1 MYMRQMGLGSRVSLA
16 SVYGEIGEGQ
26 MNCCA
31 RRHRKKHPRQK
42 WDLLLPQ
49 LPILKT
55 GFQPSPYPFYF
66 NQLPQISI
74 ILHPAPLHGF
84 TVHFIDTTLPPI
96 LSAVVI
102 PTRVGY
108 SSHCL

>member
-66 NQLPQISI
+66 NI
-74 ILHPAPLHGF
+74 PATPNIHYIAPGPSVRFYCPL
-84 TVHFIDTTLPPI
+84 
-96 LSAVVI
+96 
-102 PTRVGY
+102 Y
-108 SSHCL
+108 